1 MDNALTGTST
11 QAQHKLKPP
20 VTLVLTRYP
29 LELRKALIL
38 LAFWPVCAWAQTPA
52 DASGNLFSEH
62 IQPVL
67 KSQCLVCH
75 TGPSPKGGLD
85 LSSREALLH
94 GGDSGPGI
102 VPGNARESLLYKLI
116 AHAQEPGMPYKGSK
130 LPDAVVAQFAEWI
143 NAGAPYGP
151 PTATEP
157 GKVLFTKYIR
167 PLLESQCL
175 SCHGAGQVKRSGFD
189 LSTREGLLHGG
200 ETGPAVLPGH
210 ASDSALYKRV
220 KHEIQ
225 PGMPFQAT
233 QLSEEQVARI
243 ADWINAGAPYDGPL
257 DVKAARRISTHWA
270 FQAPK
275 KPPVPVVKN
284 ASWVRNPIDAFVA
297 AEQEK
302 HGLHPMPPAD
312 KRILLRRVYLDL
324 IGLPPTQQEL
334 QAFLADKS
342 PDAYE
347 KVVDKLLASP
357 QYGQRWGRHWMDIW
371 RYSDVYGSADR
382 SSRPHIWHWR
392 DWIIDSLNQDKG
404 YDRMIEEMLAGDELA
419 PTDPKV
425 LAGTG
430 FLGRNYFLYNR
441 DLWLQ
446 DTVEHTAT
454 AFLALTLRCARCHDH
469 KYNPIAQEEYYRFR
483 AFFEPEDIRMD
494 RVPGTPDLAKDG
506 LPRAFDAE
514 PRPAHLDAPKFKHVV
529 VEIYPA
535 TYRYIRGN
543 PDSPDKDHPLSP
555 GVPEVLGG
563 DPIKIQPVQLPLEA
577 IYPDLRPEVERDL
590 VAQAKHEIETSEVA
604 LARANRVLA
613 KATQRASEVG
623 AGTKPPADTPKKAAG
638 PAPEAIDFAK
648 VIKPVLEKNC
658 VGCHSADKQASGLVL
673 ESEES
678 ISRGGAINGPVVLP
692 ANAAES
698 PLILYLKGEK
708 KPRMPLRTDPLPDEA
723 ITLLSRWIDQL
734 PEEDPQV
741 SLHKA
746 QEAAALAEKHLVW
759 AKAYLPALEARIAA
773 DNAKYDN
780 PPDLNAEALAETA
793 RKADRQASLLK
804 AEADLLQAQ
813 QKLTDALNSK
823 VSNEKEDR
831 AREARIDAAGEE
843 LEAAQAALNSA
854 TTSYTPVGT
863 LYPAASSGR
872 RLALARWIASKNN
885 PLTARVAINDIWLRH
900 FGKALVSTVANFG
913 MNGAAPSNP
922 QLLDWLA
929 CQFMENN
936 WSMKAMHRLMV
947 TSNTYRMQ
955 SWPSDP
961 KDSDLSLDP
970 GNKDYW
976 RMNPQR
982 MEAEVVRDSM
992 LYMAGL
998 LDLSMGGPE
1007 IDETKGDESQ
1017 RRSVY
1022 FHQTPDNQMVFLQVF
1037 DGANPIECYERA
1049 ETVAP
1054 QQALALA
1061 NSKLSFTVAGLMA
1074 GHLGGASPP
1083 AAAFVARAFEAVLD
1097 RPPSAEELR
1106 LSQQYLEREEDRF
1119 RDPEKPAWGSGA
1131 DPAASSPVLRARVD
1145 LVHALLN
1152 HNDFVTIR

>member
-1 MDNALTGTST
+1 MAFPFDADSRSNGGSSESEFGGPGGIDEWIDDGLEQALGREGILTG
-11 QAQHKLKPP
+11 APHEPRIHYRR
-20 VTLVLTRYP
+20 LTDHDKQP
-29 LELRKALIL
+29 A
-38 LAFWPVCAWAQTPA
+38 A
-52 DASGNLFSEH
+52 DAE
-62 IQPVL
+62 
-67 KSQCLVCH
+67 
-75 TGPSPKGGLD
+75 
-85 LSSREALLH
+85 
-94 GGDSGPGI
+94 
-102 VPGNARESLLYKLI
+102 
-116 AHAQEPGMPYKGSK
+116 
-130 LPDAVVAQFAEWI
+130 
-143 NAGAPYGP
+143 
-151 PTATEP
+151 
-157 GKVLFTKYIR
+157 
-167 PLLESQCL
+167 
-175 SCHGAGQVKRSGFD
+175 
-189 LSTREGLLHGG
+189 
-200 ETGPAVLPGH
+200 
-210 ASDSALYKRV
+210 
-220 KHEIQ
+220 
-225 PGMPFQAT
+225 
-233 QLSEEQVARI
+233 
-243 ADWINAGAPYDGPL
+243 
-257 DVKAARRISTHWA
+257 
-270 FQAPK
+270 
-275 KPPVPVVKN
+275 
-284 ASWVRNPIDAFVA
+284 
-297 AEQEK
+297 
-302 HGLHPMPPAD
+302 
-312 KRILLRRVYLDL
+312 
-324 IGLPPTQQEL
+324 
-334 QAFLADKS
+334 
-342 PDAYE
+342 
-347 KVVDKLLASP
+347 
-357 QYGQRWGRHWMDIW
+357 
-371 RYSDVYGSADR
+371 
-382 SSRPHIWHWR
+382 
-392 DWIIDSLNQDKG
+392 
-404 YDRMIEEMLAGDELA
+404 
-419 PTDPKV
+419 
-425 LAGTG
+425 
-430 FLGRNYFLYNR
+430 
-441 DLWLQ
+441 
-446 DTVEHTAT
+446 
-454 AFLALTLRCARCHDH
+454 
-469 KYNPIAQEEYYRFR
+469 
-483 AFFEPEDIRMD
+483 
-494 RVPGTPDLAKDG
+494 
-506 LPRAFDAE
+506 
-514 PRPAHLDAPKFKHVV
+514 
-529 VEIYPA
+529 
-535 TYRYIRGN
+535 
-543 PDSPDKDHPLSP
+543 
-555 GVPEVLGG
+555 
-563 DPIKIQPVQLPLEA
+563 
-577 IYPDLRPEVERDL
+577 
-590 VAQAKHEIETSEVA
+590 
-604 LARANRVLA
+604 
-613 KATQRASEVG
+613 
-623 AGTKPPADTPKKAAG
+623 
-638 PAPEAIDFAK
+638 
-648 VIKPVLEKNC
+648 
-658 VGCHSADKQASGLVL
+658 
-673 ESEES
+673 
-678 ISRGGAINGPVVLP
+678 
-692 ANAAES
+692 
-698 PLILYLKGEK
+698 
-708 KPRMPLRTDPLPDEA
+708 
-723 ITLLSRWIDQL
+723 
-734 PEEDPQV
+734 
-741 SLHKA
+741 
-746 QEAAALAEKHLVW
+746 
-759 AKAYLPALEARIAA
+759 PALEARIAA

-780 PPDLNAEALAETA
+780 PPDPNAEALAETA

-1007 IDETKGDESQ
+1007 IDETKGDESH

-1061 NSKLSFTVAGLMA
+1061 NSKLSFAVAGLMA